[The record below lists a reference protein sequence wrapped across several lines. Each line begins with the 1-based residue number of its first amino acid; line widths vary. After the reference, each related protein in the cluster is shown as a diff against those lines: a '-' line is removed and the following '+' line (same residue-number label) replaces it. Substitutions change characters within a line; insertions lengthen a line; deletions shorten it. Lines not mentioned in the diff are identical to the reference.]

1 MPWGCHVYSYAK
13 SRYDMIFG
21 RYLLT
26 SLRLNLKFYEYVIEA
41 YYEPFKGSLSSML
54 DLGKYE
60 FKDLDMGKLY
70 LNK

>member
-1 MPWGCHVYSYAK
+1 
-13 SRYDMIFG
+13 MIFG

-60 FKDLDMGKLY
+60 FKDLDIGKIIPE
-70 LNK
+70 